1 MSIGLTGI
9 ILQYIESPY
18 VVYLNIML
26 CQLYLSNTHTH
37 THTHTHTN
45 THNELHSVLK
55 IQVYTRWP
63 KLDSSLSTE
72 WKMKT

>member
-37 THTHTHTN
+37 THTHTMSCIRCSRSKYIPDGQ
-45 THNELHSVLK
+45 E
-55 IQVYTRWP
+55 
-63 KLDSSLSTE
+63 LDSSLSTE